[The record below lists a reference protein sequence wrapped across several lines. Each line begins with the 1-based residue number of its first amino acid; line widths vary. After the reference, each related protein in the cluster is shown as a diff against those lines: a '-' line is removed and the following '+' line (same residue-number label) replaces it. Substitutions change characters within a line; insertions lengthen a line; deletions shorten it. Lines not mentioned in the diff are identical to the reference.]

1 MTKGGE
7 MSDRLWWH
15 TESLIAAYPDHPSKD
30 RVREQARLFR
40 NFLIENGLVRP
51 GKFPP
56 VTAPVADDFTIRFS
70 DLTEEG
76 VAFVKDATDRWLRAN
91 DRDIRKP
98 ISMRSLERSLK
109 KLRGEGP
116 PGSAPPRH

>member
-1 MTKGGE
+1 MTDEGTT
-7 MSDRLWWH
+7 DFLWWN
-15 TESLIAAYPDHPSKD
+15 TKRMVETYQDQPSKD
-30 RVREQARLFR
+30 SMREITRLFR
-40 NFLIENGLVRP
+40 NFLIENDLVRP

-76 VAFVKDATDRWLRAN
+76 VAFVRDATDRWLAAN
-91 DRDIRKP
+91 DDIRKP

-109 KLRGEGP
+109 KLRGQGP

>member
-1 MTKGGE
+1 MTDK
-7 MSDRLWWH
+7 DNKTDLIWWDLGYFLK
-15 TESLIAAYPDHPSKD
+15 TDPYEPAMV
-30 RVREQARLFR
+30 RVREKTRLFR
-40 NFLIENGLVRP
+40 NFLIENGFVRP

-56 VTAPVADDFTIRFS
+56 VTAPVADDFIIRLS

-91 DRDIRKP
+91 DDLRKP

-109 KLRGEGP
+109 KLRGQGP
-116 PGSAPPRH
+116 PGSAPTRH

>member
-1 MTKGGE
+1 MTD
-7 MSDRLWWH
+7 MLWWD
-15 TESLIAAYPDHPSKD
+15 TRGIIETYQDQPSKD
-30 RVREQARLFR
+30 RARETTRLFR
-40 NFLIENGLVRP
+40 NFLIENGLARP

-76 VAFVKDATDRWLRAN
+76 VAFVRDATFRWLRAN
-91 DRDIRKP
+91 DDDLRKP

-109 KLRGEGP
+109 KLRGQGP
-116 PGSAPPRH
+116 PGSAPTRH

>member
-1 MTKGGE
+1 MTEEGK
-7 MSDRLWWH
+7 MTDMLWWD
-15 TESLIAAYPDHPSKD
+15 TRRMIGTYQDQPSKD
-30 RVREQARLFR
+30 YMREVTRLYR

-56 VTAPVADDFTIRFS
+56 VTAPVDDDFTFRFS

-76 VAFVKDATDRWLRAN
+76 VAFVWDATDRWLRTN
-91 DRDIRKP
+91 DDIRKP

-109 KLRGEGP
+109 KLRGQGP
-116 PGSAPPRH
+116 PGSAPTRH